1 MTPGS
6 EKLDPPSRA
15 PRSLRN
21 ARSIEDLR
29 GVARARLPRA
39 VFEFFDGGAEDES
52 TLRDNRAAF
61 ARWRFVPRM
70 MVGVAAIDTG
80 TEIAG
85 AAARLPIAIAPTG
98 APGFAWPR
106 ADIAIARA
114 AAAYGIPY
122 VLSSSATC
130 SLEDVAR
137 EAGGRLWFQPYIL
150 RDRPFFDRLVDR
162 AEGAGYEALVLTVDM
177 PAGGN
182 RERDLRND
190 FGIPFQWTARNVTDF
205 ASRPRWAL
213 AMLRHGVPTLP
224 NLAGLDRSGP
234 DLSGAASSVGRN
246 YDPDFDWRG
255 FEAIRRRWPR
265 TLFVKGLLHPGDAAR
280 AVDLGVNGIVV
291 SNHGGRQLD
300 GAIASFDALPA
311 IVQRVAGRVPVLL
324 DGGIRRGAD
333 IVKARALGAAA
344 VMIGRPTLYG
354 VAAAGEA
361 GARQAL
367 AILEEELVRTMRLCG
382 TRSMRDIDASLLART
397 AA

>member
-1 MTPGS
+1 
-6 EKLDPPSRA
+6 
-15 PRSLRN
+15 
-21 ARSIEDLR
+21 
-29 GVARARLPRA
+29 
-39 VFEFFDGGAEDES
+39 
-52 TLRDNRAAF
+52 
-61 ARWRFVPRM
+61 M
-70 MVGVAAIDTG
+70 MVGVAAIDTA

-85 AAARLPIAIAPTG
+85 AASSLPIVIAPTG

-114 AAAYGIPY
+114 AAAFRIPCI
-122 VLSSSATC
+122 LSSSATC

-150 RDRPFFDRLVDR
+150 RDRPFFERLIDR
-162 AEGAGYEALVLTVDM
+162 AEAAGYEALVLTVDM

-182 RERDLRND
+182 RERDFRND
-190 FGIPFQWTARNVTDF
+190 FGIPFQWTVRNVSDF

-265 TLFVKGLLHPGDAAR
+265 TLFVKGLLHPADAAR
-280 AVDLGVNGIVV
+280 AVEVGVNGIVV

-300 GAIASFDALPA
+300 GAIAALDALPA
-311 IVQRVAGRVPVLL
+311 IVESVAGRVPVLV
-324 DGGIRRGAD
+324 DSGIRRGAD

-361 GARQAL
+361 GAHRAL

-382 TRSMRDIDASLLART
+382 TRSVRNIDASLLAP
-397 AA
+397 AAA